1 MSTCVH
7 SHYSPQAFPD
17 FPKPPAGP
25 SPQQQTDD
33 WVKRLEHLSVKLKQ
47 QARDDDHEHRPKRKS
62 SVPAAPYNDAD
73 GEPETRRKKTKP
85 STPHSHAG
93 HHGHHGHHGHRSKR
107 KADEPAPPHDD
118 ADGEP
123 ETKRKKTSQPPAHT
137 HVPDGVKP
145 ERGQPIPKPTGIVD
159 VDKPIIVKAGETFD
173 GGGKYYRPTKAL
185 GDGSQGEHQQPV
197 FILEPGATL
206 KNVQYSGA
214 DGIHLIGDAN
224 LDHIVNRDI
233 GEDAI
238 TIDGEKNRIHDA
250 KLSGMSLDD
259 IPKGPA
265 KVVITNS
272 SFYNGSD
279 KVVQDNG
286 DADVLMKNVYVN
298 GAGKLFRTNGG
309 QPITT
314 RLTVEDST
322 FENVKE
328 SLFRT
333 DSKTSS
339 ASFSNVDDGGMKVV
353 ALTPDAAQVSGTRKV
368 SYKPYSG

>member
-17 FPKPPAGP
+17 FPKAPAGP
-25 SPQQQTDD
+25 SPQQQTDE
-33 WVKRLEHLSVKLKQ
+33 WIKRLEHLSVKLKQ
-47 QARDDDHEHRPKRKS
+47 QVRDDDHEHGHKRKAS
-62 SVPAAPYNDAD
+62 LPAAPYHDAD
-73 GEPETRRKKTKP
+73 GEPETRRKKSSKSASKSASKP
-85 STPHSHAG
+85 T
-93 HHGHHGHHGHRSKR
+93 SK
-107 KADEPAPPHDD
+107 
-118 ADGEP
+118 
-123 ETKRKKTSQPPAHT
+123 PPADT
-137 HVPDGVKP
+137 SVPAGARP
-145 ERGQPIPKPTGIVD
+145 ERGQPKPKPTGIVD
-159 VDKPIIVKAGETFD
+159 VDKPIIVRAGETFD
-173 GGGKYYRPTKAL
+173 GGGKYYRPTKAI
-185 GDGSQGEHQQPV
+185 GDGSQSEHQQPV

-214 DGIHLIGDAN
+214 DGIHLIGSAN
-224 LDHIVNRDI
+224 LDHVVNRDI

-238 TIDGEKNRIHDA
+238 TIDGAKNRIHDA
-250 KLSGMSLDD
+250 KLAGMSADD
-259 IPKGPA
+259 MPKGPA

-286 DADVLMKNVYVN
+286 DAEVLMKNVYVN
-298 GAGKLFRTNGG
+298 GAGKVFRTNGG

-314 RLTVEDST
+314 KLTVEDST

-339 ASFSNVDDGGMKVV
+339 ASFSGIDDGGMKVD
-353 ALTPDAAQVSGTRKV
+353 ALTPDAARISGTGKV

>member
-1 MSTCVH
+1 MCTSVHPQYST
-7 SHYSPQAFPD
+7 PD
-17 FPKPPAGP
+17 FPGVPKAPTGP
-25 SPQQQTDD
+25 SPQQQTEQ
-33 WVKRLEHLSVKLKQ
+33 WLRHLEHLSVKLKQ
-47 QARDDDHEHRPKRKS
+47 QVKDDDH
-62 SVPAAPYNDAD
+62 
-73 GEPETRRKKTKP
+73 
-85 STPHSHAG
+85 
-93 HHGHHGHHGHRSKR
+93 GHRTKR
-107 KADEPAPPHDD
+107 KADVWAPPHDD
-118 ADGEP
+118 DDGEP
-123 ETKRKKTSQPPAHT
+123 GSKQKKLKKSGPAAHT
-137 HVPDGVKP
+137 RVPGGSKP
-145 ERGQPIPKPTGIVD
+145 ERGQPMPEHNGIVD

-173 GGGKYYRPTKAL
+173 GGGKYYRPTKAI
-185 GDGSQGEHQQPV
+185 GDGSQNEHQQPV

-206 KNVQYSGA
+206 KNVQYSGG
-214 DGIHLIGDAN
+214 DGIHLIGSAN
-224 LDHIVNRDI
+224 LDHVVNRDI

-250 KLSGMSLDD
+250 KLSGMSVDD

-309 QPITT
+309 QPITS

-353 ALTPDAAQVSGTRKV
+353 ALTPDAAQIRGTGKV
-368 SYKPYSG
+368 SYKPYTG

>member
-7 SHYSPQAFPD
+7 SHYSPQDFPD
-17 FPKPPAGP
+17 FPKAPAGP
-25 SPQQQTDD
+25 SPQQQADE
-33 WVKRLEHLSVKLKQ
+33 WVKRLDHLSVKLKQ
-47 QARDDDHEHRPKRKS
+47 QVRDDDDAHRPKRKAS
-62 SVPAAPYNDAD
+62 ATPIAHNDAD
-73 GEPETRRKKTKP
+73 GEPETRRKKTARP
-85 STPHSHAG
+85 M
-93 HHGHHGHHGHRSKR
+93 
-107 KADEPAPPHDD
+107 PAPAP
-118 ADGEP
+118 
-123 ETKRKKTSQPPAHT
+123 T
-137 HVPDGVKP
+137 HVTGGSKP
-145 ERGQPIPKPTGIVD
+145 QRGQPMPEPTGIVD

-214 DGIHLIGDAN
+214 DGIHLIGSAN
-224 LDHIVNRDI
+224 LDHVVNRDI

-238 TIDGEKNRIHDA
+238 TIDGAKNRIHDA
-250 KLSGMSLDD
+250 KLAGMSADD
-259 IPKGPA
+259 MPKGPA

-286 DADVLMKNVYVN
+286 DAEVLMKNVYVN
-298 GAGKLFRTNGG
+298 GAGKVFRTNGG

-339 ASFSNVDDGGMKVV
+339 ASFSGIDDGGMKVD
-353 ALTPDAAQVSGTRKV
+353 ALTPDAARISGTGKV

>member
-1 MSTCVH
+1 MSASVH
-7 SHYSPQAFPD
+7 SHYSPQAFSD

-25 SPQQQTDD
+25 SPQQQIDE
-33 WVKRLEHLSVKLKQ
+33 WIKRLEQLCAKLKQ
-47 QARDDDHEHRPKRKS
+47 QATDADHEHRPKRKAH
-62 SVPAAPYNDAD
+62 VEMTHDDAD
-73 GEPETRRKKTKP
+73 GEPETRRKKT
-85 STPHSHAG
+85 S
-93 HHGHHGHHGHRSKR
+93 R
-107 KADEPAPPHDD
+107 
-118 ADGEP
+118 P
-123 ETKRKKTSQPPAHT
+123 ERSQPM
-137 HVPDGVKP
+137 
-145 ERGQPIPKPTGIVD
+145 PKPTGVVD

-173 GGGKYYRPTKAL
+173 GGGKYYRPTKAI
-185 GDGSQGEHQQPV
+185 GDGSQNEHQQPV

-206 KNVQYSGA
+206 KNVQYSGG
-214 DGIHLIGDAN
+214 DGIHLIGSAN
-224 LDHIVNRDI
+224 LDHVVNRDI

-238 TIDGEKNRIHDA
+238 TIDGAKNRIHDA
-250 KLSGMSLDD
+250 KLSGMSVDD

-298 GAGKLFRTNGG
+298 GAGKVFRTNGG
-309 QPITT
+309 QPVTT

-328 SLFRT
+328 ALFRT

-339 ASFSNVDDGGMKVV
+339 ARFSGIDDGGMKVD
-353 ALTPDAAQVSGTRKV
+353 ALAPDAAQIGGTRKV

>member
-7 SHYSPQAFPD
+7 SHYSPQAFSD

-47 QARDDDHEHRPKRKS
+47 QARDDDHVHRPKRKAH
-62 SVPAAPYNDAD
+62 VEMTHDDAD
-73 GEPETRRKKTKP
+73 GEPETRRKKTSSPP
-85 STPHSHAG
+85 SN
-93 HHGHHGHHGHRSKR
+93 
-107 KADEPAPPHDD
+107 
-118 ADGEP
+118 
-123 ETKRKKTSQPPAHT
+123 TS
-137 HVPDGVKP
+137 VPGGVKP
-145 ERGQPIPKPTGIVD
+145 ERGQTMPKPTGIVD

-173 GGGKYYRPTKAL
+173 GGGKYYRPTKAI
-185 GDGSQGEHQQPV
+185 GDGSQSEHQQPV

-206 KNVQYSGA
+206 KNVQYSGG
-214 DGIHLIGDAN
+214 DGIHLIGDAR
-224 LDHIVNRDI
+224 LDNVVNRDI

>member
-1 MSTCVH
+1 MSVCVH
-7 SHYSPQAFPD
+7 SHQSQLNFPD
-17 FPKPPAGP
+17 MPNSSTGL
-25 SPQQQTDD
+25 SPDQQVEQML
-33 WVKRLEHLSVKLKQ
+33 KRLEHLFSSLKQ
-47 QARDDDHEHRPKRKS
+47 SDDNDNKVKPKTNNSRLSHHVPDSEPQHKPKTNTPKS
-62 SVPAAPYNDAD
+62 SHHVPES
-73 GEPETRRKKTKP
+73 EPEHKSTKKTQPSSAPPSTEVPSGTKP
-85 STPHSHAG
+85 SRNQPM
-93 HHGHHGHHGHRSKR
+93 
-107 KADEPAPPHDD
+107 
-118 ADGEP
+118 P
-123 ETKRKKTSQPPAHT
+123 E
-137 HVPDGVKP
+137 
-145 ERGQPIPKPTGIVD
+145 PTGIVD

-173 GGGKYYRPTKAL
+173 GGGKYYRPTKAM
-185 GDGSQGEHQQPV
+185 GDGSQDEHQQPV

-206 KNVQYSGA
+206 KNVQYSGG
-214 DGIHLIGDAN
+214 DGIHLIGDAT
-224 LDHIVNRDI
+224 LDHVTNRDI

-250 KLSGMSLDD
+250 KLSGMSVDD

-286 DADVLMKNVYVN
+286 DAEVLMRNVYVN

-314 RLTVEDST
+314 KLTVEDST
-322 FENVKE
+322 FENIKE

-353 ALTPDAAQVSGTRKV
+353 ALTPDAATIKGTDKI

>member
-7 SHYSPQAFPD
+7 SQYSPQAFPD
-17 FPKPPAGP
+17 FPRAPAGP
-25 SPQQQTDD
+25 SPQQQTDE
-33 WVKRLEHLSVKLKQ
+33 WIKRLDHLSTKLKQ
-47 QARDDDHEHRPKRKS
+47 QVKDDDHEHRSKRKAS
-62 SVPAAPYNDAD
+62 LPAAPYNDAD
-73 GEPETRRKKTKP
+73 GEPETRRKKT
-85 STPHSHAG
+85 
-93 HHGHHGHHGHRSKR
+93 SK
-107 KADEPAPPHDD
+107 
-118 ADGEP
+118 
-123 ETKRKKTSQPPAHT
+123 PPAQT
-137 HVPDGVKP
+137 SVPGGAKP
-145 ERGQPIPKPTGIVD
+145 ERGQPMPKPTGIVD

-173 GGGKYYRPTKAL
+173 GGGKYYRPTRAI
-185 GDGSQGEHQQPV
+185 GDGSQNEHQQPV

-206 KNVQYSGA
+206 KNVQYSGG
-214 DGIHLIGDAN
+214 DGIHLIGDAH
-224 LDHIVNRDI
+224 LDHVVNRDI

-250 KLSGMSLDD
+250 RLSGMSVDD

-286 DADVLMKNVYVN
+286 DAEVLMKNVYVN
-298 GAGKLFRTNGG
+298 GAGKVFRTNGG

-353 ALTPDAAQVSGTRKV
+353 ALTPDAARISGTRKV

>member
-7 SHYSPQAFPD
+7 SQYSPPNFPD
-17 FPKPPAGP
+17 FPKAPAGP

-47 QARDDDHEHRPKRKS
+47 LVRNDDADVHRPKRKTH
-62 SVPAAPYNDAD
+62 VVIPYGDPD
-73 GEPETRRKKTKP
+73 GEPETRQKKLKKAGPKP
-85 STPHSHAG
+85 
-93 HHGHHGHHGHRSKR
+93 
-107 KADEPAPPHDD
+107 PP
-118 ADGEP
+118 
-123 ETKRKKTSQPPAHT
+123 THT
-137 HVPDGVKP
+137 GVPGGSKP
-145 ERGQPIPKPTGIVD
+145 EGGQPIPDHNGIVD

-173 GGGKYYRPTKAL
+173 GGGKYYRPTKAI
-185 GDGSQGEHQQPV
+185 GDGSQNEHQQPV

-206 KNVQYSGA
+206 KNVQYSGG
-214 DGIHLIGDAN
+214 DGIHLIGDAK
-224 LDHIVNRDI
+224 LDHVVNRDI

-250 KLSGMSLDD
+250 RLAGMSPND

-265 KVVITNS
+265 KVEITNS

-286 DADVLMKNVYVN
+286 DAEVLMRNVYVN
-298 GAGKLFRTNGG
+298 GAGKVFRTNGG
-309 QPITT
+309 QPITS

-328 SLFRT
+328 ALFRT

-353 ALTPDAAQVSGTRKV
+353 ALTPDAAQIKGTGKV
-368 SYKPYSG
+368 SYKPYTG

>member
-1 MSTCVH
+1 MT
-7 SHYSPQAFPD
+7 
-17 FPKPPAGP
+17 
-25 SPQQQTDD
+25 
-33 WVKRLEHLSVKLKQ
+33 
-47 QARDDDHEHRPKRKS
+47 HE
-62 SVPAAPYNDAD
+62 DAD
-73 GEPETRRKKTKP
+73 G
-85 STPHSHAG
+85 
-93 HHGHHGHHGHRSKR
+93 
-107 KADEPAPPHDD
+107 D
-118 ADGEP
+118 P
-123 ETKRKKTSQPPAHT
+123 ETKRKKTSRPPSST
-137 HVPDGVKP
+137 SVPGGAKP
-145 ERGQPIPKPTGIVD
+145 ERGQPMPEATGIVD

-298 GAGKLFRTNGG
+298 GAGKVFRTNGG
-309 QPITT
+309 QPITS
-314 RLTVEDST
+314 RLRVEDST

>member
-7 SHYSPQAFPD
+7 DHYPPQNLPD

-25 SPQQQTDD
+25 SPQQQTDE
-33 WVKRLEHLSVKLKQ
+33 WVRRLDHLSVKLKQ
-47 QARDDDHEHRPKRKS
+47 QARDDDHEHRPKRKA
-62 SVPAAPYNDAD
+62 SVPAAPYDDAD
-73 GEPETRRKKTKP
+73 GEPETRRKKTAKP
-85 STPHSHAG
+85 STPHLHARD
-93 HHGHHGHHGHRSKR
+93 HDDRHRPKR
-107 KADEPAPPHDD
+107 KADAPAPAHDD

-123 ETKRKKTSQPPAHT
+123 ETKQKKTSQPAAHT
-137 HVPDGVKP
+137 GVPGGARP
-145 ERGQPIPKPTGIVD
+145 ERGQPVPQPTGVVD

-214 DGIHLIGDAN
+214 DGIHLIGSAN
-224 LDHIVNRDI
+224 LDHVVNRDI

-238 TIDGEKNRIHDA
+238 TIDGAKNRIHDA
-250 KLSGMSLDD
+250 KLAGMSADD
-259 IPKGPA
+259 MPKGPA

-286 DADVLMKNVYVN
+286 DAEVLMKNVYVN
-298 GAGKLFRTNGG
+298 GAGKVFRTNGG
-309 QPITT
+309 QPITS

-333 DSKTSS
+333 DSTTSS
-339 ASFSNVDDGGMKVV
+339 ASFSGIDDGGMKAD
-353 ALTPDAAQVSGTRKV
+353 ALTPDAARISGTGKV